1 MFSKSSPAVQVKNAF
16 VLRCSDKYLPAA
28 EVRALPQRHAKE
40 DSMTDKPENEDGK
53 NFNPSSLDDDYTP
66 EDLYSDPM
74 LAGLK
79 EAEAEIEELESQ
91 KAELEAQNGA
101 KAPEGDLKAKAE
113 KVDNHMVPKA
123 RLDEVLSERDLLRSQ
138 IAYMQGLEDARAKQA
153 PGGNQEKAED
163 GNGDKDGFNVDA
175 IDAAIDAAEQKKL
188 ELAEKYDE
196 GEISTRDWK
205 AAELAIDKEIRGLT
219 DKREVERL
227 NAIKE
232 SSRSETDAALNAQR
246 AAAWLNEQT
255 LAIQEKH
262 PNVAV
267 IDATPKHIRD
277 GIWQQINDQALQ
289 NLSNQGINVKDTSP
303 NTRIAIIQEKARLTD
318 SYTAENLKAFLPQG
332 FRAPT
337 LNQANSQT
345 PAQRQLSETARNRAQ
360 KLELADSQPPSIS
373 DLGAGAGD
381 GELTEA
387 DIESMSE
394 DQLADIIQRAPARVQ
409 RALGLTQ
416 L

>member
-1 MFSKSSPAVQVKNAF
+1 
-16 VLRCSDKYLPAA
+16 
-28 EVRALPQRHAKE
+28 
-40 DSMTDKPENEDGK
+40 MTDKPDNEDVK

-101 KAPEGDLKAKAE
+101 KAPEGDLTKAKSE

-153 PGGNQEKAED
+153 PSGNQEKTED
-163 GNGDKDGFNVDA
+163 GNGDKGNQDGSNVDT
-175 IDAAIDAAEQKKL
+175 IDAAIEAAEQKKL

-219 DKREVERL
+219 DKREIERL

-232 SSRSETDAALNAQR
+232 SSRSETDAALNAQK

-318 SYTAENLKAFLPQG
+318 SYTAESLKAFLPQG
-332 FRAPT
+332 FKAPT
-337 LNQANSQT
+337 SNQSTSQT
-345 PAQRQLSETARNRAQ
+345 PAQKQLSDAAKNRGQ

-373 DLGAGAGD
+373 DLGAGTGD

-387 DIESMSE
+387 DIVSMTE